1 MLLRLVPVDS
11 LLASCLVVLVPLS
24 RRFRYGLSYCF
35 CHLQRFECETELPA
49 RLWGSYEI
57 TQQYLGRVVA
67 ALLCARLCLSVDRTP
82 SAFLLLRERA
92 VCHFRPRPRDVFS
105 LWENSVNG
113 NLASGDMV
121 VSGLARAARP
131 PALLLRASSE
141 AKHWKPLPH
150 SRACPL
156 AATI

>member
-57 TQQYLGRVVA
+57 TQHYLGRVVA

-92 VCHFRPRPRDVFS
+92 VCPFRPRPRDVFS
-105 LWENSVNG
+105 LWENSVTVISRTATWRYQDWPVWPDLRPFSFEQRRRPNTG
-113 NLASGDMV
+113 S
-121 VSGLARAARP
+121 P
-131 PALLLRASSE
+131 PAHAL
-141 AKHWKPLPH
+141 
-150 SRACPL
+150 
-156 AATI
+156 